1 MRCVIGIAWRKKILT
16 IILASIKIDI
26 ILTNDV
32 QFLTC
37 KICYD
42 AYQEHSYNSLMR
54 LPYSESALK
63 KKKEYHT

>member
-16 IILASIKIDI
+16 IILASIKIDT
-26 ILTNDV
+26 TNDV

-54 LPYSESALK
+54 LPYRESALK
-63 KKKEYHT
+63 KKEYHT